1 MEAHIKYF
9 RCMKNSTGNLDMSR
23 EYISKI
29 KPALRDSYGTSK
41 ELKILK
47 QKTHLSDNHTE
58 NLISLEMTHKYMHY

>member
-1 MEAHIKYF
+1 
-9 RCMKNSTGNLDMSR
+9 MSR

-29 KPALRDSYGTSK
+29 EPALKDSYGTSK